1 MTRTKRP
8 AARDAVFESW
18 EDARLFLAVAR
29 GGSLSAAARSLG
41 TDQSTASRR
50 LAALERALGRVLFER
65 GARGLLPTRHGA
77 AMVAAATEVERA
89 MHALA
94 DSARRTE
101 REVEGRVRVTLTEG
115 LSQHVVVP
123 RVLPALFEAHPRLA
137 IDLVATDEPRDL
149 ARQEA
154 DVALRFFRTAPG
166 ELVGR
171 RATRLRLAVLA
182 SRRRARSLS
191 GKAIGAL
198 PWIGYER
205 PGFETPEAAFL
216 ASRGAP
222 RPRLACSSVESQ
234 LAAVR
239 AGLGVALAPRLLTTQ
254 HRDLVAIELGEAFA
268 PPVLEVFVVTRR
280 AIRDVPRVAVVFDAL
295 VAAFAEIDADEARAP

>member
-1 MTRTKRP
+1 MM
-8 AARDAVFESW
+8 
-18 EDARLFLAVAR
+18 
-29 GGSLSAAARSLG
+29 
-41 TDQSTASRR
+41 AS
-50 LAALERALGRVLFER
+50 
-65 GARGLLPTRHGA
+65 
-77 AMVAAATEVERA
+77 ATEVERA

-101 REVEGRVRVTLTEG
+101 HEVEGRVRVTLTEG
-115 LSQHVVVP
+115 LAQHVVVP

-137 IDLVATDEPRDL
+137 VDLVATDEPRDL
-149 ARQEA
+149 MRQEA
-154 DVALRFFRTAPG
+154 DIALRFFRTSTG

-171 RATRLRLAVLA
+171 RATRLKLGVLA
-182 SRRRARSLS
+182 AKRRARSLS
-191 GKAIGAL
+191 GRTIASL

-216 ASRGAP
+216 ASHGAP

-239 AGLGVALAPRLLTTQ
+239 AGLGVALAPRLLTTR
-254 HRDLVAIELGEAFA
+254 HKDLVAIELGEPFT
-268 PPVLEVFVVTRR
+268 PPTLEVFVVTRR

-295 VAAFAEIDADEARAP
+295 VTALADIDAP

>member
-1 MTRTKRP
+1 MTLGTKRG
-8 AARDAVFESW
+8 AGDGAFGSW
-18 EDARLFLAVAR
+18 DDARLFLAVAR
-29 GGSLSAAARSLG
+29 GGSLSAAARELG

-77 AMVAAATEVERA
+77 AMVASATEVERA

-101 REVEGRVRVTLTEG
+101 HEVAGRVRVTLTEG
-115 LSQHVVVP
+115 LAQHVVVP
-123 RVLPALFEAHPRLA
+123 RVLPALFEAHPGLA

-149 ARQEA
+149 MRHEA
-154 DVALRFFRTAPG
+154 DIALRFFRTSAG

-171 RATRLRLAVLA
+171 RATRLKLGVLA
-182 SRRRARSLS
+182 SKRRARSLAGRTIAS
-191 GKAIGAL
+191 L

-216 ASRGAP
+216 ASHGAP
-222 RPRLACSSVESQ
+222 RPRLTCSSVESQ

-239 AGLGVALAPRLLTTQ
+239 AGLGVALAPRLLTTR
-254 HRDLVAIELGEAFA
+254 HSDLVVIELGEPFT
-268 PPVLEVFVVTRR
+268 PPTLEVFVVTRR

-295 VAAFAEIDADEARAP
+295 VAALADIDAP